1 MTATTRKTDAMTDTY
16 TSKLADHLANL
27 GVQLARMEALTG
39 DLLDDCYSD
48 IDTSYVPHH
57 LCLTL
62 VVGDTDKVVLVGD
75 RLSDAGYEFR
85 TMSANWRWRS
95 SLVVPV
101 PGAEITIGAER

>member
-1 MTATTRKTDAMTDTY
+1 MTDTP
-16 TSKLADHLANL
+16 TTKLADHLANL
-27 GVQLARMEALTG
+27 GLQLARIEALTG
-39 DLLDDCYSD
+39 GLLADCYSD

-62 VVGDTDKVVLVGD
+62 VVEDADKVVLVGD

-95 SLVVPV
+95 ASLVVPV